1 MCMTFFTIYEKKKST
16 CINVSHSILLLC
28 FRKNFLEKKLLFFFS
43 LYLSYYCLL
52 HCDCNRTIFD
62 HFFSSFWL
70 LLLSLVRIVLESK
83 QWEHLRVSKTIQRRQ
98 RRRGNTK
105 KSDFCLFRLNKFE
118 NVGLRVSTT
127 NWQLCNLVHT
137 FGHFMLFFVC
147 HGFGRITRAF
157 FGHIIIFRDVR
168 QKNVTG

>member
-1 MCMTFFTIYEKKKST
+1 MCLIQFFYFVFVKISLKKNCCFSFRCIFLITAYYIVTAIEQFST
-16 CINVSHSILLLC
+16 
-28 FRKNFLEKKLLFFFS
+28 
-43 LYLSYYCLL
+43 
-52 HCDCNRTIFD
+52 T
-62 HFFSSFWL
+62 FFSSFWL